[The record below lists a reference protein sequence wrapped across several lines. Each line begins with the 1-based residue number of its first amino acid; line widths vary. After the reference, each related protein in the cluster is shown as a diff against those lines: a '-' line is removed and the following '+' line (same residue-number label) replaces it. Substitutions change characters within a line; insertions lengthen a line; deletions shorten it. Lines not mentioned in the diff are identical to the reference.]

1 MAQLTPGDGQDLLA
15 LWKRGVERRSPDEL
29 LELFDRDVD
38 YRPDPFSEATIGL
51 NEVHARLNAFA
62 ASHANVEFDAERVW
76 VSGKTVLAS
85 WHGAYTRRA
94 TAERMRVRGF
104 MTLELSDDR
113 KIQRFRQW
121 VAERV
126 VGQDRTF
133 EAEIREE
140 G

>member
-1 MAQLTPGDGQDLLA
+1 MTPLTPGDGQDLLA
-15 LWKRGVERRSPDEL
+15 LWKRGSERRSPDDL
-29 LELFDRDVD
+29 LELCDPDID

-51 NEVHARLNAFA
+51 TAVHARFNAFA

-76 VSGKTVLAS
+76 VSGNTVLAS

-121 VAERV
+121 VSERA
-126 VGQDRTF
+126 VGTDSTF
-133 EAEIREE
+133 EVKDDS
-140 G
+140 